1 MTKIILLL
9 VATLMLSLRLL
20 AQEATEAP
28 KIKFEKVSNEELVMK
43 TYPNDTT
50 AEAII
55 LYDEGSSYF
64 TYDSE
69 KGFMLTHERFV
80 RIKILK
86 QSGVDWGNFSI
97 ALYSYNTNREEIST
111 PKGTTFNLENEKIVK
126 SELKKDAIFRERQNK
141 YYETIRLSMPSVK
154 VGSVIDLKYSIR
166 TDLIWN
172 LRAWKFQY
180 TIPVKWSQYHVTY
193 PEYFA
198 YNQSTMGYH
207 PLLYVKKDRKSET
220 INYTTRE
227 AFGNA
232 GLNARSG
239 GGQST
244 NHSIQYQANV
254 FDYAV
259 KDVPAMKTEPYLTTL
274 DNFTTQV
281 KFELANTNFTQ
292 VGGTFKNYTTSWMD
306 VAKQL
311 KDSENFGMQLKTT
324 GFTENV
330 VEELTKGI
338 TDEQKRLE
346 IVYNHVQHTMK
357 WDGHKTLFTDKS
369 IKKAYADKTGN
380 SAEINLLLAVMLKKA
395 GIVANPVVLS
405 TRENGMLL
413 MTHASLSDCNY
424 VIVQAII
431 DGKPILLDA
440 TEPNLQ
446 AGGIPFRC
454 LNGNGHLIKDEE
466 SEEVPM
472 VNQQSVENTLV
483 ELGIKDGKMTG
494 SFNKKIAGLSAMN
507 FRESVKTAGGSKEH
521 FDKLKNS
528 ATDIDYVEY
537 QYTNMDSINQP
548 VYSKYNIALKE
559 APDSDAGI
567 IYIDPVLIERQKSNP
582 FTSPTR
588 TYPVDFGLPFIQTYN
603 FQLTIPEGYSVEELP
618 KSASFGLSE
627 KGGKFQYQVAQVGN
641 KIVLN
646 MRFSIDKAIFIPSE
660 YLNLKEFYNLVINK
674 QAEQIILKKTTI

>member
-28 KIKFEKVSNEELVMK
+28 KVKYEKVSNEELSMK

-50 AEAII
+50 AEAVI
-55 LYDEGSSYF
+55 LYDEGNSYF
-64 TYDSE
+64 TYNSE

-86 QSGVDWGNFSI
+86 QSGVDWGEFRI
-97 ALYSYNTNREEIST
+97 ALYSYNTSSEEIST

-324 GFTENV
+324 GFAENV

>member
-1 MTKIILLL
+1 MTKIIFLL

-20 AQEATEAP
+20 AQEVTEAP
-28 KIKFEKVSNEELVMK
+28 KIKFEKVSNEELAMK

-50 AEAII
+50 AEAAI
-55 LYDEGSSYF
+55 LYDEGNSYF
-64 TYDSE
+64 TYDPE
-69 KGFMLTHERFV
+69 KGFALTHERFV

-141 YYETIRLSMPSVK
+141 YYETVRLSMPSVK

-180 TIPVKWSQYHVTY
+180 TIPVKWSQCHVAY
-193 PEYFA
+193 PEYFT

-207 PLLYVKKDRKSET
+207 PLLYVKKDLKNET
-220 INYTTRE
+220 INYTAKE
-227 AFGNA
+227 EFGKG
-232 GLNARSG
+232 GLKANPG
-239 GGQST
+239 KGQST
-244 NHSIQYQANV
+244 INIQYQAIV

-259 KDVPAMKTEPYLTTL
+259 KDVPALKTEPYLTTL

-281 KFELANTNFTQ
+281 KFELANTNFTL

-306 VAKQL
+306 VARQL

-324 GFTENV
+324 GFAENV

-338 TDEQKRLE
+338 TDEQKKLE

-395 GIVANPVVLS
+395 GIIANPVILS

-424 VIVQAII
+424 VIVQAIVN
-431 DGKPILLDA
+431 GNSILLDA

-454 LNGNGHLIKDEE
+454 LNGDGHMIKDEE
-466 SEEVPM
+466 SQEVPI

-494 SFNKKIAGLSAMN
+494 SINKKIAGLSAMN

-528 ATDIDYVEY
+528 ATDIDYLEY
-537 QYTNMDSINQP
+537 QYINMDSINQP
-548 VYSKYNIALKE
+548 VYSKYNFAMKE
-559 APDSDAGI
+559 GPDSDAGI
-567 IYIDPVLIERQKSNP
+567 IYIDPVLIDRQKSNP

-603 FQLTIPEGYSVEELP
+603 LQLTIPEGYSVEELP
-618 KSASFGLSE
+618 KNVSLGLSE
-627 KGGKFQYQVAQVGN
+627 KGGKFLYKITQVSN

-646 MRFSIDKAIFIPSE
+646 IRFSIDKAIFIPSE

>member
-9 VATLMLSLRLL
+9 VATLMLSLRIL
-20 AQEATEAP
+20 AQEATEAS
-28 KIKFEKVSNEELVMK
+28 KVKFEKVSNEELSMK

-50 AEAII
+50 AEAVI
-55 LYDEGSSYF
+55 LYDEGNSYF
-64 TYDSE
+64 TYDAE

-97 ALYSYNTNREEIST
+97 ALYSYNTSREEIST

-141 YYETIRLSMPSVK
+141 YYETVRLSMPSVK

-180 TIPVKWSQYHVTY
+180 TIPVKWSQYHVSY
-193 PEYFA
+193 PEYFT

-207 PLLYVKKDRKSET
+207 PLLYVKTNRKSET
-220 INYTTRE
+220 INYTTKE
-227 AFGNA
+227 VEHN
-232 GLNARSG
+232 G
-239 GGQST
+239 GFSSDTRQT
-244 NHSIQYQANV
+244 VNHSIQYQANV

-292 VGGTFKNYTTSWMD
+292 VGGTFKNYTTSWTD
-306 VAKQL
+306 VALQL

-324 GFTENV
+324 GFAENV

-338 TDEQKRLE
+338 TDEQKKLE

-369 IKKAYADKTGN
+369 LKKAYADKTGS

-395 GIVANPVVLS
+395 GIIANPVVLS

-424 VIVQAII
+424 VIIQAIVNGI
-431 DGKPILLDA
+431 SILLDA

-466 SEEVPM
+466 SEEVPI
-472 VNQQSVENTLV
+472 VNQQSVENTV
-483 ELGIKDGKMTG
+483 IELGIKDGKMTG

-507 FRESVKTAGGSKEH
+507 FRESVKTAGGNKEH

-528 ATDIDYVEY
+528 ATEIDYIEY

-548 VYSKYNIALKE
+548 VYSKYNFALKE

-567 IYIDPVLIERQKSNP
+567 IYIDPVLIDRQKSNP

-618 KSASFGLSE
+618 KSASLGLSE
-627 KGGKFQYQVAQVGN
+627 KGGKFQYQVTQVGN
-641 KIVLN
+641 KIILN

>member
-1 MTKIILLL
+1 MTKITFLL

-20 AQEATEAP
+20 AQEVTEAP
-28 KIKFEKVSNEELVMK
+28 KIKFEKVSNEELAMK

-50 AEAII
+50 AEAVI
-55 LYDEGSSYF
+55 LYDEGNSYF
-64 TYDSE
+64 TFDPE
-69 KGFMLTHERFV
+69 KDFVLTHERFV

-141 YYETIRLSMPSVK
+141 YYETVRLSMPSVK

-180 TIPVKWSQYHVTY
+180 TIPVKWSQYHVAY
-193 PEYFA
+193 PEYFT

-207 PLLYVKKDRKSET
+207 PLLYVKKDLKNET
-220 INYTTRE
+220 INYTAKE
-227 AFGNA
+227 EFGKG
-232 GLNARSG
+232 GLKANPG
-239 GGQST
+239 KGQST
-244 NHSIQYQANV
+244 INIQYQAIV

-259 KDVPAMKTEPYLTTL
+259 KDVPALKTEPYLTTL

-281 KFELANTNFTQ
+281 KFELANTNFTL

-306 VAKQL
+306 VARQL

-324 GFTENV
+324 GFAENV

-338 TDEQKRLE
+338 TDEQKKLE
-346 IVYNHVQHTMK
+346 IVYNHLQHTMK

-395 GIVANPVVLS
+395 GIIANPVILS

-424 VIVQAII
+424 VIVQAIVN
-431 DGKPILLDA
+431 GNSILLDA

-454 LNGNGHLIKDEE
+454 LNGDGHMIKDEE
-466 SEEVPM
+466 SQEVPM

-483 ELGIKDGKMTG
+483 ELGIKDGKVTG
-494 SFNKKIAGLSAMN
+494 SINKKIAGLSAMN

-528 ATDIDYVEY
+528 ATDIDYLEY
-537 QYTNMDSINQP
+537 QYINMDSINQP
-548 VYSKYNIALKE
+548 VYSKYNFTMKE
-559 APDSDAGI
+559 GPDSDAEI
-567 IYIDPVLIERQKSNP
+567 IYIDPVLIDRQKSNP

-603 FQLTIPEGYSVEELP
+603 LQLTIPEGYSVEELP
-618 KSASFGLSE
+618 KNVSLGLSE
-627 KGGKFQYQVAQVGN
+627 KGGEFLYKITQVSN

-646 MRFSIDKAIFIPSE
+646 IRFSIDKAIFIPSE